1 MAPAPLLTI
10 STEHGMAKKITRQE
24 LVRRLL
30 HEDPNQPTEVIERSI
45 TRRGDGLM
53 KTRFK
58 KTSTEGG
65 DTNG

>member
-1 MAPAPLLTI
+1 MAPAPLLTN
-10 STEHGMAKKITRQE
+10 SMEHGMSKKITRQE

-30 HEDPNQPTEVIERSI
+30 HEDPNQETEVIERSI

-58 KTSTEGG
+58 KTSDTEGG
-65 DTNG
+65 RSG

>member
-1 MAPAPLLTI
+1 
-10 STEHGMAKKITRQE
+10 MAKKITRQE